1 MIRDMDVNQSLNI
14 DEGFANKIGCP
25 STAASE
31 MQYRHDAVSFT
42 SFASSICGM
51 TAATQLQHAG

>member
-31 MQYRHDAVSFT
+31 MQYRHEAVSFT
-42 SFASSICGM
+42 
-51 TAATQLQHAG
+51 